1 MAAII
6 APSTIA
12 ASHPSERWKSPGD
25 PSRHFVLGSNY
36 VALGVK
42 RTSTSVGD
50 ATGLWV
56 HAIFETRAEI
66 YWKMDSGTLIW
77 TKGFVV
83 FLGFKVVTRTAAR
96 DELAEQCPNDL

>member
-1 MAAII
+1 VTHRAI
-6 APSTIA
+6 SL
-12 ASHPSERWKSPGD
+12 
-25 PSRHFVLGSNY
+25 LGSNY

-66 YWKMDSGTLIW
+66 YWKTDSGTLIW

-96 DELAEQCPNDL
+96 DELAEQCPTGL

>member
-1 MAAII
+1 VTHRAI
-6 APSTIA
+6 SLL
-12 ASHPSERWKSPGD
+12 
-25 PSRHFVLGSNY
+25 VSNY

-50 ATGLWV
+50 GV

-66 YWKMDSGTLIW
+66 YWKTDSGTLIW

-96 DELAEQCPNDL
+96 DELAEQCPTGL